1 MITTKT
7 IASKPS
13 LSNLFLK
20 LFAALV
26 LLAANMATSN
36 AQTEIPIDKK
46 DSLALVDLYN
56 STNGDKW
63 INNNGWLKEPV
74 SKWYGI
80 KSSNGRIISITLY
93 KNNLS
98 GTIPASIGNL
108 TALTSLYLN
117 KNNISGI
124 IPETIGNLTNL
135 KFLSLFANQL
145 TGPIP
150 YSIGKLVNLEGLKLS
165 TNQLSGSIPT
175 IVGGLNRLQI
185 LILNNNQ
192 LEGTLPESLFTLKYL
207 AVLNLSH
214 NNFDD
219 TLSKNIDKL
228 ENLKSLRL
236 NSNKFHGKIPSS
248 ISNLS
253 SLTTVDLDS
262 TQFSDDIPPSIR
274 EMTKR
279 GTSNHRIMYL
289 KPDSAE
295 KSSLLAKIPS
305 KFYVVIPIKKI
316 GETKLAVS
324 GGSNIAH
331 NTYHWLKD
339 GVPVVTIVGDSTF
352 TPRQDGRYG
361 VWVENLDD
369 TMTIRTSRSAF
380 KKGDSLTIESNT
392 SHSYTTSHYAIPNS
406 FAKKRDRGGMVFHH
420 PDSFIEKGSSSDGVA
435 GWDYAL
441 TGLGKVDTGVEIRYS
456 IKPIDTA
463 SKSLEEKQKIMS
475 DADNPITYKALLTQI
490 VNKIAD
496 IKIPIDV
503 KELEPAKVKQ
513 EFNADWGA
521 TVWVEPIGKFFRGFN
536 HCYIVALH
544 KNNVGEAYYFYMVQ
558 DKETFAPVL
567 KQTLGSL
574 KFK

>member
-1 MITTKT
+1 MLTTKT
-7 IASKPS
+7 ITSKPS

-20 LFAALV
+20 LFAALA

-80 KSSNGRIISITLY
+80 ASSNGRIISIILI

-98 GTIPASIGNL
+98 GTIPESIGNL
-108 TALTSLYLN
+108 TALTSLRLN

-135 KFLSLFANQL
+135 KDLSLFANQL

-150 YSIGKLVNLEGLKLS
+150 YSVGKLVNLEELYLS
-165 TNQLSGSIPT
+165 TNQLSGSVPT
-175 IVGGLNRLQI
+175 SVGGLSNLKVI
-185 LILNNNQ
+185 ELHNNQ
-192 LEGTLPESLFTLKYL
+192 LSGRLPESLFTLNHLIDIGLSYNNFHDTLSASVGNMKSL
-207 AVLNLSH
+207 SLLNLSH
-214 NNFDD
+214 NKFYGNIPASI
-219 TLSKNIDKL
+219 SKSSS
-228 ENLKSLRL
+228 LKSILIA
-236 NSNKFHGKIPSS
+236 SNQF
-248 ISNLS
+248 N
-253 SLTTVDLDS
+253 DS
-262 TQFSDDIPPSIR
+262 IPPSLR
-274 EMTKR
+274 EIVKQ
-279 GTSNHRIMYL
+279 NLVPKAIYPP
-289 KPDSAE
+289 KVDSTN
-295 KSSLLAKIPS
+295 KNSRFTRKPS

-339 GVPVVTIVGDSTF
+339 GVPVATIVGDSTF

-380 KKGDSLTIESNT
+380 KKGDSLILESNT

-475 DADNPITYKALLTQI
+475 DADNPITYKALLSQI